1 MLDVSHVSHRYAAGG
16 RLWRKAG
23 VPVLH
28 DISFTL
34 EPGECLGL
42 LGVSGTGKST
52 LGKII
57 LGLQRPTAGRVSF
70 AGQDCYGSDRRALHG
85 IRREVQAVFQD
96 CYSAVNPL
104 MTAGQIISEPLRNYE
119 RLSSLEQ
126 KRRVADL
133 LEQVGLQAND
143 ADKRPAAFS
152 GGQLQ
157 RINIARAIALRPKLI
172 VLDEAISSL
181 DMVNQAQILSLLADL
196 RANYG
201 MSYLFITHHVQAA
214 LTICDRIMVMD
225 AGQIVCTADSPR
237 ALMESSHP
245 AVQQLI
251 AARLPEHPSQRLDWS
266 SSSL

>member
-1 MLDVSHVSHRYAAGG
+1 MLDVSQVSHSYAAGG
-16 RLWRKAG
+16 RLWRKPAI
-23 VPVLH
+23 PVLQ

-34 EPGECLGL
+34 EPGMCLGL

-70 AGQDCYGSDRRALHG
+70 AGQDWYARDRRARHHM
-85 IRREVQAVFQD
+85 RREVQAVFQD

-104 MTAGQIISEPLRNYE
+104 MSAGQIIGEPLRNYE
-119 RLSSLEQ
+119 RLSALEQ
-126 KRRVADL
+126 KRRVAEL
-133 LEQVGLQAND
+133 LEQVGLQASD

-181 DMVNQAQILSLLADL
+181 DMVNQTQILALLSQL
-196 RANYG
+196 RADYG
-201 MSYLFITHHVQAA
+201 MSYLFITHHIQAA
-214 LTICDRIMVMD
+214 LTISDRMLVMD
-225 AGQIVCTADSPR
+225 KGQIVCTADSAA
-237 ALMESSHP
+237 ALLSSPHP

-266 SSSL
+266 SET

>member
-1 MLDVSHVSHRYAAGG
+1 MLDVSHVSHHYAGGG
-16 RLWRKAG
+16 RLWRKAA

-34 EPGECLGL
+34 EPGVCLGL

-57 LGLQRPTAGRVSF
+57 LGLQRPTAGRVCF
-70 AGQDCYGSDRRALHG
+70 AGHDCYTSDRRSLHS

-104 MTAGQIISEPLRNYE
+104 MTAGQIIGEPLRNYE
-119 RLSSLEQ
+119 RLSPLEQ
-126 KRRVADL
+126 KRRVAEL
-133 LEQVGLQAND
+133 LEQVGLQASD
-143 ADKRPAAFS
+143 VDKRPAAFS

-181 DMVNQAQILSLLADL
+181 DMVNQTQILSLLAQL
-196 RANYG
+196 RADYG

-214 LTICDRIMVMD
+214 LTISDRIIVMD
-225 AGQIVCTADSPR
+225 AGQIVYTANSPQ
-237 ALMESSHP
+237 ALMKSQHP
-245 AVQQLI
+245 LVQQLI
-251 AARLPEHPSQRLDWS
+251 AARLPEHPSRRLDWS